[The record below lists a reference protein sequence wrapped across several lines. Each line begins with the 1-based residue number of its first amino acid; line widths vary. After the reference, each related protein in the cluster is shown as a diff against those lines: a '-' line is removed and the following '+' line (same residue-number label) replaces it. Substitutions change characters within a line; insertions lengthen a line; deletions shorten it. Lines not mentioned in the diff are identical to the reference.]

1 MVAMSGADRERIDS
15 GGEPAEHE
23 TQRVEPHPTLAMQ
36 GLAGNTA
43 VARAV
48 DRLLQ
53 RSAGSG
59 GEAQQAR
66 DAGADTV
73 IRRTLAGGGLPLEG
87 LLRSSMERQ
96 LGHDLSRVRLHT
108 GADADASARA
118 VNARAYTVGQDV
130 VFADGAFEP
139 SLLAHELVHTL
150 QQPKGRVDGE
160 AVRVEPPGTSL
171 EQAAERGGGG
181 PPGSTGR
188 TALQRQP
195 APGGQA
201 EPESLFTIF
210 VAEDAKKTDVRFARD
225 QGRKD
230 AARIRKAGTFST
242 EERQLVRAKLRFFE
256 GDAWTAY
263 SDTIRPALVEA
274 TQEEIEMEGDPPAD
288 AGGPTKQLDVPTSRL
303 KFLQEQ
309 PTYIDNEIKEVNYFT
324 AELAI
329 IHYRDGTK
337 YELGLVPR
345 WMKPPVVEVD
355 YLTPAEEIRPYG
367 APSGG
372 FGYINE
378 PELAQAPRTMP
389 YAELMKTYV
398 HDVDF
403 YIEKGTA
410 RVVPSRINML
420 TAPNLCR
427 ILRDSLRR
435 WQEEYVEPAVY
446 LGVKGTAIVGMYA
459 GQGGLP
465 VNTGVAATKMFVSR
479 AAPRVA
485 LSQSGKRLAGEM
497 DKLLASGGAKTLEAE
512 GVQFA
517 GVEVT
522 RQGSTLAVKRFMSKA
537 VNPGQGAGF
546 RMAKEF
552 EDAAAEVGRMSGAKT
567 VTVDVGIIINPG
579 WRQVLE
585 ARGYVHIIEEGR
597 WVKTIKLE

>member
-1 MVAMSGADRERIDS
+1 
-15 GGEPAEHE
+15 
-23 TQRVEPHPTLAMQ
+23 
-36 GLAGNTA
+36 
-43 VARAV
+43 
-48 DRLLQ
+48 
-53 RSAGSG
+53 
-59 GEAQQAR
+59 
-66 DAGADTV
+66 
-73 IRRTLAGGGLPLEG
+73 
-87 LLRSSMERQ
+87 
-96 LGHDLSRVRLHT
+96 
-108 GADADASARA
+108 
-118 VNARAYTVGQDV
+118 
-130 VFADGAFEP
+130 
-139 SLLAHELVHTL
+139 
-150 QQPKGRVDGE
+150 
-160 AVRVEPPGTSL
+160 
-171 EQAAERGGGG
+171 
-181 PPGSTGR
+181 
-188 TALQRQP
+188 
-195 APGGQA
+195 
-201 EPESLFTIF
+201 
-210 VAEDAKKTDVRFARD
+210 
-225 QGRKD
+225 
-230 AARIRKAGTFST
+230 
-242 EERQLVRAKLRFFE
+242 
-256 GDAWTAY
+256 
-263 SDTIRPALVEA
+263 
-274 TQEEIEMEGDPPAD
+274 
-288 AGGPTKQLDVPTSRL
+288 
-303 KFLQEQ
+303 
-309 PTYIDNEIKEVNYFT
+309 
-324 AELAI
+324 
-329 IHYRDGTK
+329 
-337 YELGLVPR
+337 
-345 WMKPPVVEVD
+345 MKPPVVEVD

-367 APSGG
+367 SPSGG

-389 YAELMKTYV
+389 YAELMKTFV

-479 AAPRVA
+479 AAPRIA

-585 ARGYVHIIEEGR
+585 ARGYIHIIEEGR
-597 WVKTIKLE
+597 WVKTITLE